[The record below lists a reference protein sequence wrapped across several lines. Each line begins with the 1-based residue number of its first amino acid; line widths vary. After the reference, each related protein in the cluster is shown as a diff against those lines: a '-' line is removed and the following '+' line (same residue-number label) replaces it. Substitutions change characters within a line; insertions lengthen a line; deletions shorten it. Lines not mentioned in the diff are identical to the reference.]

1 MFLLWLSIFMK
12 CIFNVLNNVFNV
24 FTHQEMWLYSVL
36 KCIQFIV
43 MFNQM
48 SQMILVV
55 VIDKIM
61 LLLTHCL
68 NKLFLY
74 RNAF

>member
-1 MFLLWLSIFMK
+1 MK
-12 CIFNVLNNVFNV
+12 CIFNVLNNVV

-74 RNAF
+74 QNAF